1 MGADSAFTRHKVD
14 AMSATLIWVMV
25 NLVHPNPYATGYAYP
40 TLATCQH
47 AMNVFALPSQAWTC
61 RSIDVLPSAAMPAP
75 MPSKVMQERGR
86 RNAAYNEARLRALI
100 ASHVQR
106 PR

>member
-1 MGADSAFTRHKVD
+1 MPAA
-14 AMSATLIWVMV
+14 LIWVMV

-40 TLATCQH
+40 TLAACQH
-47 AMNVFALPSQAWTC
+47 AMHVFALSSQAWTC
-61 RSIDVLPSAAMPAP
+61 RSIDVLQGTAKPAP
-75 MPSKVMQERGR
+75 MPSKAMQDRGR

-100 ASHVQR
+100 ASHVQQ